1 LDRTLGKVHG
11 DLVRAHPN
19 GHRLRPPERRPRE
32 RVIRNRIEACIRC
45 QPREAKQLEDLADAR
60 NARGSELRLGRRE
73 SVARQSLGWD
83 GDWLLV
89 ASQRGVFDL
98 GSVAELNGDRVS
110 EDIPQGPFTI
120 ARVVQILIRP
130 TYEHADEIAVCRLG
144 QVKDPRDLALSCTLR
159 SDGNGLLMPKQVVQ
173 DELDRR
179 LAGGPDVN
187 LARQF

>member
-1 LDRTLGKVHG
+1 
-11 DLVRAHPN
+11 
-19 GHRLRPPERRPRE
+19 
-32 RVIRNRIEACIRC
+32 
-45 QPREAKQLEDLADAR
+45 
-60 NARGSELRLGRRE
+60 
-73 SVARQSLGWD
+73 
-83 GDWLLV
+83 LV

-179 LAGGPDVN
+179 LAGGPRRQLGATVLN
-187 LARQF
+187 LVDRRGCPARRVERRSDFDSI